1 MEINIIENNSGYEEK
16 ITMLE
21 RENSE
26 LRAMREKA
34 ELENEKN
41 KDTINTLHSQV
52 WNDLVAYKLFIYLFV
67 YLFVNN
73 FSSKI
78 GYEGL
83 H

>member
-52 WNDLVAYKLFIYLFV
+52 
-67 YLFVNN
+67 
-73 FSSKI
+73 
-78 GYEGL
+78 
-83 H
+83 